1 MVGTHQCEVDYL
13 VELDSLQAST
23 GIGDTVT
30 GAIIRHHRAR
40 WVVFAEQT
48 GYLGLLNWNVLLL
61 KTHQYSIFDLTG
73 KSF

>member
-40 WVVFAEQT
+40 WVVSAES
-48 GYLGLLNWNVLLL
+48 YHKLA
-61 KTHQYSIFDLTG
+61 I
-73 KSF
+73 